1 MLIFTTC
8 SLLMTVEICIPYLSS
23 ERIDSKAVFIR
34 SLTTCQHSAQLTAFY
49 LTVKY
54 HQKKNNKRHHK
65 NILAEAFREYY
76 SVVCKDWYSLEA
88 PSAVMLLCA
97 ALH

>member
-54 HQKKNNKRHHK
+54 HQKKPTKDTIKTYLQKRSV
-65 NILAEAFREYY
+65 NIILSYARTGT
-76 SVVCKDWYSLEA
+76 VWKL
-88 PSAVMLLCA
+88 PQQ
-97 ALH
+97 